1 MRAVMWGR
9 NIYLNV
15 QRFIQ
20 FQMTCNFSVLIVVL
34 VSYCT
39 MTESCLNAV
48 QLIYINLI
56 MDVLGALA
64 LASTRPS
71 TDVAKY
77 AAGQEKLLTPF
88 MYRQIFGTVIFQTV
102 IMMVVM
108 YAGHAIFDLKSSYD
122 SSTQTIEDDDEGK
135 AKMLHF
141 TLIWNTFVFLQVFN
155 MINCRDVSAT
165 KMHGFTGL
173 TRNFLTWLIILI
185 IVGVQW
191 ASCFTFLGRPIFEAS
206 MEVTYR

>member
-1 MRAVMWGR
+1 MREHEDDESSGRKVAVVGQGINDIEAFKAAQVSFAMGDGASFARNQASMVLQTNEFDSCMRAVMWGR

-20 FQMTCNFSVLIVVL
+20 FQMTCNFAVLIVVL

-77 AAGQEKLLTPF
+77 AAGQEKLMTPF

-108 YAGHAIFDLKSSYD
+108 FAGKNVFDFKYSYD
-122 SSTQTIEDDDEGK
+122 ASTQTIEDDENG
-135 AKMLHF
+135 
-141 TLIWNTFVFLQVFN
+141 
-155 MINCRDVSAT
+155 
-165 KMHGFTGL
+165 
-173 TRNFLTWLIILI
+173 
-185 IVGVQW
+185 
-191 ASCFTFLGRPIFEAS
+191 
-206 MEVTYR
+206 

>member
-1 MRAVMWGR
+1 MREHEDDESSGRKVAVVGQGINDIEAFKAAQVSFAMGDGASLARNQASMVLQTNEFDSCMRAVMWGR

-77 AAGQEKLLTPF
+77 AAGQEKLMTPF

-108 YAGHAIFDLKSSYD
+108 YAGSGIFGYEHYPASA
-122 SSTQTIEDDDEGK
+122 QTIQDDEDG
-135 AKMLHF
+135 
-141 TLIWNTFVFLQVFN
+141 
-155 MINCRDVSAT
+155 
-165 KMHGFTGL
+165 
-173 TRNFLTWLIILI
+173 
-185 IVGVQW
+185 
-191 ASCFTFLGRPIFEAS
+191 
-206 MEVTYR
+206 

>member
-1 MRAVMWGR
+1 MREHEDDESSGRKVAVVGQGINDIEAFKAAQVSFAMGDGASFARNQASMVLQTNEFDSCMRAVMWGR

-20 FQMTCNFSVLIVVL
+20 FQMTCNFAVLIVVL

-77 AAGQEKLLTPF
+77 AAGQEKLMTPF

-108 YAGHAIFDLKSSYD
+108 FAGKNVFDYENSYD
-122 SSTQTIEDDDEGK
+122 ASTQTIEDDLNG
-135 AKMLHF
+135 
-141 TLIWNTFVFLQVFN
+141 
-155 MINCRDVSAT
+155 
-165 KMHGFTGL
+165 
-173 TRNFLTWLIILI
+173 
-185 IVGVQW
+185 
-191 ASCFTFLGRPIFEAS
+191 
-206 MEVTYR
+206 

>member
-1 MRAVMWGR
+1 MGDGASLARNQASMVLQTNEFDSCMRAVMWGR

-71 TDVAKY
+71 TDVAKN
-77 AAGQEKLLTPF
+77 AAGQEKLMTPF

-108 YAGHAIFDLKSSYD
+108 YAGSGIFGYEHYPASA
-122 SSTQTIEDDDEGK
+122 QTIQDDEDG
-135 AKMLHF
+135 
-141 TLIWNTFVFLQVFN
+141 
-155 MINCRDVSAT
+155 
-165 KMHGFTGL
+165 
-173 TRNFLTWLIILI
+173 
-185 IVGVQW
+185 
-191 ASCFTFLGRPIFEAS
+191 
-206 MEVTYR
+206 

>member
-1 MRAVMWGR
+1 MGDGASLARNQASMVLQTNEFDSCMRAVMWGR

-77 AAGQEKLLTPF
+77 AAGQEKLMTPF

-108 YAGHAIFDLKSSYD
+108 YGGSGIFGYVTYPASA
-122 SSTQTIEDDDEGK
+122 QTIQDDEDG
-135 AKMLHF
+135 
-141 TLIWNTFVFLQVFN
+141 
-155 MINCRDVSAT
+155 
-165 KMHGFTGL
+165 
-173 TRNFLTWLIILI
+173 
-185 IVGVQW
+185 
-191 ASCFTFLGRPIFEAS
+191 
-206 MEVTYR
+206 

>member
-1 MRAVMWGR
+1 MVLQTNEFDSCMRAVMWGR

-108 YAGHAIFDLKSSYD
+108 YAGRGIFGYTPYD
-122 SSTQTIEDDDEGK
+122 SSTQTI
-135 AKMLHF
+135 
-141 TLIWNTFVFLQVFN
+141 
-155 MINCRDVSAT
+155 
-165 KMHGFTGL
+165 
-173 TRNFLTWLIILI
+173 
-185 IVGVQW
+185 
-191 ASCFTFLGRPIFEAS
+191 
-206 MEVTYR
+206 

>member
-1 MRAVMWGR
+1 
-9 NIYLNV
+9 
-15 QRFIQ
+15 
-20 FQMTCNFSVLIVVL
+20 VL

-77 AAGQEKLLTPF
+77 AAGQEKLMTPF

-108 YAGHAIFDLKSSYD
+108 YAGSGIFGYEHYPASA
-122 SSTQTIEDDDEGK
+122 QTIQDDEDG
-135 AKMLHF
+135 
-141 TLIWNTFVFLQVFN
+141 
-155 MINCRDVSAT
+155 
-165 KMHGFTGL
+165 
-173 TRNFLTWLIILI
+173 
-185 IVGVQW
+185 
-191 ASCFTFLGRPIFEAS
+191 
-206 MEVTYR
+206 

>member
-1 MRAVMWGR
+1 MREHEDDESSGKKVAVVGQGINDIEAFKAAQVSFAMGDGASLARNQASMVLQTNEFDSCMRAVMWGR

-77 AAGQEKLLTPF
+77 AAGQEKLMTPF

-108 YAGHAIFDLKSSYD
+108 YAGSGIFGYEHYD
-122 SSTQTIEDDDEGK
+122 ASTQTIQDDKFG
-135 AKMLHF
+135 
-141 TLIWNTFVFLQVFN
+141 
-155 MINCRDVSAT
+155 
-165 KMHGFTGL
+165 
-173 TRNFLTWLIILI
+173 
-185 IVGVQW
+185 
-191 ASCFTFLGRPIFEAS
+191 
-206 MEVTYR
+206 